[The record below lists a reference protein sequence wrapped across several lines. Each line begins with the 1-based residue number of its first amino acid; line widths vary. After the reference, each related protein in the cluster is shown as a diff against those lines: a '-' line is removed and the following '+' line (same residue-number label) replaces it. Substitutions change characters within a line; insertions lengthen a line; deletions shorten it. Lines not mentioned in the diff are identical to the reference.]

1 MTTMVAL
8 FAALA
13 PTAFTAAGA
22 TAPDSVSLA
31 LEGCRIN
38 ASVTLPIGGKFVCP
52 DALYTTGNLGKG
64 WNELDLVPYRLTAD
78 AGNAA
83 PASQSYSLTIVVD
96 REDAGAPGYDFLSVP
111 VLNDPLSDSSCDA
124 SPDVSAQLVA
134 NPGLGGIDKSL
145 YRDVTITQAENS
157 TCVYD
162 YYARLAL
169 GSHLFP
175 GSSLHANLANETLGN
190 GGIGARDV
198 SIPVKEISPQELDK
212 DMSAT
217 KDSDHSWNLTKS
229 ATPATYRFDDTCSTA
244 SSGASTSVEVTLTWT
259 KGPGNAEGYTVT
271 TNIYATNPA
280 SRSITVN
287 VTDEIYSDTKLLDT
301 KVFAPVDV
309 PANTANFLVGS
320 NHATMGDEDVD
331 DPADPDFNDV
341 ATATYSDKVTDA
353 PIAGTTQAT
362 ASVANSDIG
371 TGTVTNAT
379 ATITDTESIT
389 GDGFA
394 FSAAAPSKGSF
405 SGYTAGTETVGPV
418 VWNSGTLS
426 TSGSVTFDKTVYLDK
441 PRVSSGEL
449 SDSAELTGSNGAT
462 ATASAAT
469 ALSANTTVSITVNK
483 TIPAILDDDETQ
495 AFTFRVRKASDKS
508 VVETVKITFSAG
520 ETSKSATVS
529 GLVPGIYYVSE
540 DVVLGWNHQPDS
552 APIDLSVDSD
562 GSLTCSGSVRFD
574 NTFGP
579 AVARVVK
586 TTEPTGAGRE
596 NGWTMCFEGPGAAGG
611 KECVVT
617 AAGDR
622 DLNPDTPDEDGVAVF
637 ATELQNGGSYTI
649 TEVLKAGVRQSGSTG
664 DCSFNV
670 SYPADFG
677 RVFTCGFT
685 NEELGRIIVKKVTD
699 PAGDSALFNFKL
711 SGGPL
716 ALDMP
721 FSLRGGEQRDSGHLQ
736 AGSGYKL
743 VEDSTSGWD
752 FAGAVCDDGSPTDNI
767 TVSPGEVVTCTVN
780 NTKHGD
786 VGVTKTVSG
795 QVPPAGSS
803 FTFQVRKGAS
813 AAEAGTVLLTDT
825 SDAAGVVD
833 FGGATLSPG
842 SYQLCEAG
850 IPAGWLSG
858 LSTESGSFVPNQSSD
873 AVCIGFALDPGEH
886 QRFQVDNTPPPPPPV
901 VVLGAVEL
909 PRTGAGMLAL
919 LLMTGSGLT
928 LAGQAA
934 RAGRRRLR
942 RA

>member
-1 MTTMVAL
+1 MVAL

-22 TAPDSVSLA
+22 TAPDSVNLT
-31 LEGCRIN
+31 LEGCRID
-38 ASVTLPIGGKFVCP
+38 SSITLPIGGKFVCP
-52 DALYTTGNLGKG
+52 DSLYTTGNLGKG

-83 PASQSYSLTIVVD
+83 PASQTYSLTIVVD
-96 REDAGAPGYDFLSVP
+96 REKAGAPGYDFLSVP

-124 SPDVSAQLVA
+124 SPVVSAQLVA
-134 NPGLGGIDKSL
+134 SPGLGGVDKSL
-145 YRDVTITQAENS
+145 YRNVTIAQAENS

-175 GSSLHANLANETLGN
+175 GSSLHANMANENLGT

-198 SIPVKEISPQELDK
+198 SIPVKEIKPQELDK

-217 KDSDHSWNLTKS
+217 KDSDHSWNLVKS
-229 ATPATYRFDDTCSTA
+229 ATPANYGFDDTCTTA
-244 SSGASTSVEVTLTWT
+244 GSGASASVEVTLTWT
-259 KGPGNAEGYTVT
+259 RGPGNAQGFSVT

-280 SRSITVN
+280 SRTITVG
-287 VTDEIYSDTKLLDT
+287 VTDEIYSDTQLLDT
-301 KVFAPVDV
+301 KVFTPVDV
-309 PANTANFLVGS
+309 PANTANFLVGT
-320 NHATMGDEDVD
+320 NHATLDDDDLD

-341 ATATYSDKVTDA
+341 ATATYTDKVTEA

-362 ASVANSDIG
+362 ASVDDGDIG

-379 ATITDTESIT
+379 ATVTDTESIT
-389 GDGFA
+389 GDGFS
-394 FSAAAPSKGSF
+394 FSAAAPSVGSY
-405 SGYTAGTETVGPV
+405 SGYTAGTETTGPV

-426 TSGSVTFDKTVYLDK
+426 GSGSVTFDKTVYLDK
-441 PRVSSGEL
+441 PRVSSGQL
-449 SDSAELTGSNGAT
+449 SDTAELTGSNGAT
-462 ATASAAT
+462 ASASAAT
-469 ALSANTTVSITVNK
+469 DLSANATVSITVTK
-483 TIPAILDDDETQ
+483 TIPDILDGDESQ
-495 AFTFRVRKASDKS
+495 SFTFRVRKASDKS
-508 VVETVKITFSAG
+508 VVDSVTLSFGAG
-520 ETSKSATVS
+520 ETTRSATVI
-529 GLVPGIYYVSE
+529 GLAPGVYYVSE

-552 APIDLSVDSD
+552 APIDLSVKSD
-562 GSLTCSGSVRFD
+562 GSLTCGGSVRFD

-586 TTEPTGAGRE
+586 TTEPTGGGRE
-596 NGWTMCFEGPGAAGG
+596 NGWTMCLEGPGAAGG
-611 KECVVT
+611 KECLVT

-622 DLNPDTPDEDGVAVF
+622 DLDPNTPDVDGVAVF
-637 ATELQNGGSYTI
+637 ATALQNGGSYTI

-664 DCSFNV
+664 DCSFTV

-685 NEELGRIIVKKVTD
+685 NQELGRIIVKKVTD
-699 PAGDSALFNFKL
+699 PAGASSFGFRL

-716 ALDMP
+716 AVDMP
-721 FSLRGGEQRDSGHLQ
+721 FSLQAGGTHDSGHLQ
-736 AGSGYKL
+736 AGGGYKL
-743 VEDSTSGWD
+743 VEDSASGWD
-752 FAGAVCDDGSPTDNI
+752 FAGAVCDDGSSTDNI
-767 TVSPGEVVTCTVN
+767 TLSPGEVVTCTVS
-780 NTKHGD
+780 NTMHGD

-795 QVPPAGSS
+795 QVPSAGSA
-803 FTFQVRKGAS
+803 FTFQVRQGAS
-813 AAEAGTVLLTDT
+813 ATGAGTVLITDA
-825 SDAAGVVD
+825 SDAAGAVD

-850 IPAGWLSG
+850 IEAGWQSSLSG
-858 LSTESGSFVPNQSSD
+858 MDGAFAPSGD
-873 AVCIGFALDPGEH
+873 AVCVGFTLDPGEH
-886 QRFQVDNTPPPPPPV
+886 QRFAVDNTPPPPV
-901 VVLGAVEL
+901 VILGAVEL

-919 LLMTGSGLT
+919 LLITGSGLV